1 MRTVVLGGGSWG
13 TALANLMA
21 AQGYATSIWLR
32 DARTA
37 ESINQRGE
45 NSRYLPGLRLAPA
58 LRATLDPDEAFAEAD
73 LCIMAVPC
81 QSARAV
87 LRALARKFRPGL
99 PVVCV
104 SKGIELA
111 SLKPMSELVAEEL
124 PEVRY
129 AILSGPSFA
138 AEVAAG
144 LPTAVSVACAE
155 KSLGEELRAVFS
167 CGTFRAYS
175 SRDVVGVELGG
186 ALKNVIAIAAGVSDG
201 LGFGHNARA
210 ALITR
215 GLAEISRLGVALGAR
230 AATFMGLSGMGD
242 LVLTCTGDLSRNRQ
256 VGLKLAEGKTLERIS
271 AEMRMVAEGVKT
283 TEAAVALGE
292 RLRVDLPV
300 SRSVA
305 ALLAG
310 ELTAAEAVRA
320 LMSRD
325 LKEEYP
331 AEDC

>member
-13 TALANLMA
+13 TALAHLMA
-21 AQGYATSIWLR
+21 SQGYETTIWLR
-32 DARTA
+32 DETTA
-37 ESINQRGE
+37 ASINKKHE
-45 NSRYLPGLRLAPA
+45 NSRYLPGMKLAPA
-58 LRATLDPDEAFAEAD
+58 LRAALDPAEAFADAD
-73 LCIMAVPC
+73 LCIMAIPC
-81 QSARAV
+81 QSARAA
-87 LRALARKFRPGL
+87 LKNLARHFAPGL

-104 SKGIELA
+104 SKGIELS
-111 SLKPMSELVAEEL
+111 SLKPMSQVVAEEL
-124 PEVRY
+124 PEARY

-138 AEVAAG
+138 AEVIAG
-144 LPTAVSVACAE
+144 MPTAVAIGCAE
-155 KSLGEELRAVFS
+155 KFLAEELRAVFS

-175 SRDVVGVELGG
+175 SHDVIGVEMGG

-215 GLAEISRLGVALGAR
+215 GLAEISRLGLALGAT

-256 VGLKLAEGKTLERIS
+256 VGLKLAQGKTMNEIA

-292 RLRVDLPV
+292 SLRVDLPV
-300 SRSVA
+300 ARCVTS
-305 ALLAG
+305 LLSG
-310 ELTAAEAVRA
+310 ELSAKEAVKM
-320 LMSRD
+320 LMNRD

-331 AEDC
+331 GG

>member
-21 AQGYATSIWLR
+21 SQGHGTTIWLR
-32 DARTA
+32 DEKTA
-37 ESINQRGE
+37 ANINIEHE
-45 NSRYLPGLRLAPA
+45 NSRYLPGLKLAPA
-58 LRATLDPDEAFAEAD
+58 LRATLDPAEAFDEAD

-81 QSARAV
+81 QSARV
-87 LRALARKFRPGL
+87 ALKLLSRHFAPGM

-111 SLKPMSELVAEEL
+111 TLKPMSQLVAEEL
-124 PEVRY
+124 PLARY

-138 AEVAAG
+138 VEVTAG
-144 LPTAVSVACAE
+144 MPTAVSIGCAE
-155 KSLGEELRAVFS
+155 KTLAEELRAVFS

-175 SRDVVGVELGG
+175 SRDVIGVEMGG

-215 GLAEISRLGVALGAR
+215 GLAEISRLGEAVGAT

-256 VGLKLAEGKTLERIS
+256 VGLKLAEGKALDKIA
-271 AEMRMVAEGVKT
+271 AEMHMVAEGVKT
-283 TEAAVALGE
+283 TEAAVALGD
-292 RLRVDLPV
+292 RLQVDLPV
-300 SRSVA
+300 ARSVA

-310 ELTAAEAVRA
+310 EISAEEAVKL

-325 LKEEYP
+325 LKEEYSRG
-331 AEDC
+331 

>member
-13 TALANLMA
+13 TALANLLA
-21 AQGYATSIWLR
+21 SQGYKTTIWLR
-32 DARTA
+32 DENTA
-37 ESINQRGE
+37 ASINQGHE
-45 NSRYLPGLRLAPA
+45 NSRYLPGLKLHPS
-58 LRATLDPDEAFAEAD
+58 LRATLDPDEAFEEAE

-81 QSARAV
+81 QSARAA
-87 LRALARKFRPGL
+87 LKPLARRFAPGL
-99 PVVCV
+99 PVLCV

-111 SLKPMSELVAEEL
+111 TLKPMSQVVAEEL
-124 PEVRY
+124 PQVRY

-138 AEVAAG
+138 AEVTKG
-144 LPTAVSVACAE
+144 MPTAVAVGCAE
-155 KSLGEELRAVFS
+155 KTLAEELRATFS

-175 SRDVVGVELGG
+175 SRDVIGVEMGG

-215 GLAEISRLGVALGAR
+215 GLAEISRLGQAMGATP
-230 AATFMGLSGMGD
+230 ATFMGLSGMGD

-256 VGLKLAEGKTLERIS
+256 VGLKLAEGKALDKIT
-271 AEMRMVAEGVKT
+271 AEMHMVAEGVKT
-283 TEAAVALGE
+283 TEAAVALGDQ
-292 RLRVDLPV
+292 LQVDLPV
-300 SRSVA
+300 ARSVA

-310 ELTAAEAVRA
+310 EISAKEAVKL

-331 AEDC
+331 AE

>member
-13 TALANLMA
+13 TALANMMA
-21 AQGYATSIWLR
+21 MQGFKTAMWLR
-32 DARTA
+32 DENTA
-37 ESINQRGE
+37 ENINQKHE
-45 NSRYLPGLRLAPA
+45 NNRYLPGLKLAEG
-58 LRATLDPDEAFAEAD
+58 LKATTCAAEAFEEAE
-73 LCIMAVPC
+73 LCIMAIPC
-81 QSARAV
+81 QSARAT
-87 LRALARKFRPGL
+87 LQSLAGHFAPGL

-104 SKGIELA
+104 SKGIELS
-111 SLKPMSELVAEEL
+111 SLKPMSALVAEEL
-124 PEVRY
+124 PLVRY

-138 AEVAAG
+138 AEVTSG
-144 LPTAVSVACAE
+144 MPTAVSIGCSE
-155 KSLGEELRAVFS
+155 KMLAEELRAVFS
-167 CGTFRAYS
+167 CNTFRAYS
-175 SRDVVGVELGG
+175 SRDVIGVEMGG

-215 GLAEISRLGVALGAR
+215 GLAEICRLGEAMGASS
-230 AATFMGLSGMGD
+230 ATFMGLSGMGD

-256 VGLKLAEGKTLERIS
+256 VGLKLAQGKTLDKIT
-271 AEMRMVAEGVKT
+271 AEMHMVAEGVKT

-292 RLRVDLPV
+292 LLQVDLPV
-300 SRSVA
+300 ARSVQ

-310 ELTAAEAVRA
+310 EISAAEAVKM

-331 AEDC
+331 NGE